1 VENWAE
7 MEASWI
13 DGLEEL
19 GREMATMV
27 IVLPMSMVLFESC
40 SEHEGQEKTD
50 YRILADI
57 V

>member
-1 VENWAE
+1 

-40 SEHEGQEKTD
+40 SEHEGQGKTD

>member
-1 VENWAE
+1 MENWAE

-40 SEHEGQEKTD
+40 SEH
-50 YRILADI
+50 
-57 V
+57 